1 MSARTVTH
9 SAQDLLDHEIVD
21 SQGNACGMVDGL
33 EIEGT
38 GAQAHVAALLVG
50 PGAWLPRLPALPRV
64 VARWLLGE
72 RVVRIPI
79 EAVSE
84 VAETVKLVPGEESGE
99 KEWGHS

>member
-9 SAQDLLDHEIVD
+9 AARDLLDHEIVD
-21 SQGNACGMVDGL
+21 AQGNACGMVDGL

-38 GAQAHVAALLVG
+38 GAHARIVALLVG

-64 VARWLLGE
+64 VARWLFGE

-84 VAETVKLVPGEESGE
+84 VAETVQLVPGEESGE
-99 KEWGHS
+99 KWGHS